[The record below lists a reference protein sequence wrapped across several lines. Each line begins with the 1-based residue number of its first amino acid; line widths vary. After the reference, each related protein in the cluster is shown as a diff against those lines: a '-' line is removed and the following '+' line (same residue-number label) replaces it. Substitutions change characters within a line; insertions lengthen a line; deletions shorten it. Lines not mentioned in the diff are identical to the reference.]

1 MFLSTNLK
9 FLRNRIEKNQEEV
22 STDLD
27 MTRVKYNSYENGYC
41 TNLPV
46 ESLIKVSD
54 YFGFTI
60 DALMRKDLSKLKESQ
75 LLDWQKGSESYAKG
89 TKMRILTTTVD
100 KKNRESIEYVPIK
113 VRAGYLAG
121 CQDADFIASLPKVV
135 LPFVDDRGKTMR
147 FFDCAGDSMLPLDTN
162 CQVLGEYIHDW
173 NTIKDGT
180 KCIIISHTQGYAIKE
195 VYNQIKS
202 KRNLRLHSTNSVYN
216 DYEISIKDINEIW
229 EFKGYFSKRFP
240 EQTIDDTDRMAL
252 SNGINMLLQVAK
264 NILPSNNEL
273 TTAVH

>member
-9 FLRNRIEKNQEEV
+9 FLRNRLEKNQEAV

-60 DALMRKDLSKLKESQ
+60 DALMRVDLSKFKETK
-75 LLDWQKGSESYAKG
+75 LLDWQNGSENYAKG
-89 TKMRILTTTVD
+89 NKLRVLATTLD
-100 KKNRESIEYVPIK
+100 GKNRERIEYVPIK

-121 CQDADFIASLPKVV
+121 CHDADFIASLPKVAI
-135 LPFVDDRGKTMR
+135 PFIDDRGKTMR

-173 NTIKDGT
+173 TAIKDGT
-180 KCIIISHTQGYAIKE
+180 KCIIISHNQGYAIKE
-195 VYNQIKS
+195 VYNQIKA
-202 KRNLRLHSTNSVYN
+202 KRNLRLHSTNPVYN
-216 DYEISIKDINEIW
+216 DYEISINDVNEIW
-229 EFKGYFSKRFP
+229 KFSGYFSKKFP
-240 EQTIDDTDRMAL
+240 EQTIDDMDRKNLREGMNKL
-252 SNGINMLLQVAK
+252 MQTINK
-264 NILPSNNEL
+264 INPEKP
-273 TTAVH
+273 

>member
-9 FLRNRIEKNQEEV
+9 FLRNRLEKNQEEV
-22 STDLD
+22 SNDLD

-46 ESLIKVSD
+46 ESLIKVSE

-60 DALMRKDLSKLKESQ
+60 DALMRVDLSKFKENK
-75 LLDWQKGSESYAKG
+75 LLDWRKGSESYARG
-89 TKMRILTTTVD
+89 TKLRVITTTVD
-100 KKNRESIEYVPIK
+100 IKNRESIEYVPVK

-121 CQDADFIASLPKVV
+121 CQDPDFIASLPKVV

-162 CQVLGEYIHDW
+162 CQVLGEFIHDW
-173 NTIKDGT
+173 NAIKDGT

-195 VYNQIKS
+195 VYNQIKT
-202 KRNLRLHSTNSVYN
+202 KRNLKLHSTNSAYS

-229 EFKGYFSKRFP
+229 AFKGYFSKKFP
-240 EQTIDDTDRMAL
+240 EQTIDDMDRKNLREGVNKLMQT
-252 SNGINMLLQVAK
+252 INKINPENA
-264 NILPSNNEL
+264 
-273 TTAVH
+273 

>member
-9 FLRNRIEKNQEEV
+9 FLRNRLEKNQEEV
-22 STDLD
+22 SNDLD

-60 DALMRKDLSKLKESQ
+60 DALMRIDLSKLKKSK
-75 LLDWQKGSESYAKG
+75 LLDWQNGSENYAKG
-89 TKMRILTTTVD
+89 NKLRVLTTTVD
-100 KKNRESIEYVPIK
+100 TKNRESIEYVPIK

-121 CQDADFIASLPKVV
+121 CNDTDFIASLPKVA

-147 FFDCAGDSMLPLDTN
+147 FFDCAGDSMLPLDAN

-173 NTIKDGT
+173 NAIKDGT

-195 VYNQIKS
+195 VYNQIKT
-202 KRNLRLHSTNSVYN
+202 KRNLRLHSTNSAYN
-216 DYEISIKDINEIW
+216 DYEISINDVNEIW
-229 EFKGYFSKRFP
+229 GFCGYFSKKFP
-240 EQTIDDTDRMAL
+240 EQTIDDFDK
-252 SNGINMLLQVAK
+252 K
-264 NILPSNNEL
+264 NISDGVQKILETLKKLNN
-273 TTAVH
+273 